1 MKSKFWKIFLPAVIV
16 AVLGFALLNATFML
30 DFWWQSCLKFIFWR
44 NVELTG
50 NWIMAVMQAS
60 FIIIIALISWLV
72 YRSKIGTIFKAAFTM
87 VPVAIVLVFDGILF
101 FRTPALAYSIG
112 AVIMLGVLALFYYK
126 KFPWLYYYSVLL
138 VALGLLALGLTGTDI

>member
-1 MKSKFWKIFLPAVIV
+1 MKNKFWKNGLSALIV
-16 AVLGFALLNATFML
+16 AILGFVLLNATFMA
-30 DFWWQSCLKFIFWR
+30 DWAWQSLIKFIFLP
-44 NVELTG
+44 NLELTD
-50 NWIMAVMQAS
+50 NWIPAVMQAS
-60 FIIIIALISWLV
+60 FVIIIALISWLV
-72 YRSKIGTIFKAAFTM
+72 YRSKIGTIFKAAFTT

-138 VALGLLALGLTGTDI
+138 VALGLLVLGLTGTDI